1 MYQEG
6 RLFKDH
12 MNKTHHQNENGSQ
25 NDKHS
30 EKTKC
35 DVCGNYVFKTRF
47 ERHLRLRHY
56 LPSNYVVEC
65 PICGAHVK
73 YLPWHLQKFHKN
85 VDYSKT
91 MKSCEQCDRRFL
103 SSEAL
108 ESHLLDHEK
117 YFCTDCFLHFNSHLK
132 LAKHMYVVHKK
143 VFNVGKRFKSGKS
156 DWDKSCAS
164 AVTYHIEKH
173 TGQEPVELGD
183 TQAVH
188 QELLLGLGNKPT
200 VHENHEFI
208 ETLEEESFTVILDEK
223 GNLQNVIMDNNEK
236 SNRFNDETMQSFQ
249 LDIDEPTFTLEQY
262 PHRER
267 VGKREE
273 LKCVDI
279 RKSIIDLNYPTETEE
294 VQEYEVEINGNTNTL
309 QILIP
314 SDGVHKYRNLLSEK
328 DSLMNFIFP
337 KESKDV
343 GHDLKDSFKEN
354 KLHERYVTSKK
365 FLPKSLNGVELSPE
379 DEVVLHKAPKVED
392 ISKADLLKYQV
403 GRREEM
409 TTIDNKF
416 QACPSRQAHLCPY
429 CRQVL
434 KSRNSLSRHISVVHL
449 NEKKFACTQCDNS
462 FATKADLV
470 KHKKASHEEAR
481 HNLVE
486 CDICNEKFK
495 SCYIK
500 RHRYYKHPP
509 NNLPKHCNE
518 CGKHFKSR
526 EIMLKH
532 VKKIHYK

>member
-1 MYQEG
+1 MMEQFDFNDNCSVTLMEQEYGGKKIVPILRSSGLFHCQRCNQGFKQRSNAQSHFKSVHLNVKKQCPKCRLYFKKIKSHIQDVHTVKKLIKCIVCNKMYQEG

-47 ERHLRLRHY
+47 ERQLRLRHY

-156 DWDKSCAS
+156 DKSCAS

-279 RKSIIDLNYPTETEE
+279 RKSIIDLNYPTK
-294 VQEYEVEINGNTNTL
+294 Q
-309 QILIP
+309 
-314 SDGVHKYRNLLSEK
+314 
-328 DSLMNFIFP
+328 
-337 KESKDV
+337 
-343 GHDLKDSFKEN
+343 
-354 KLHERYVTSKK
+354 KK
-365 FLPKSLNGVELSPE
+365 FKNMR
-379 DEVVLHKAPKVED
+379 
-392 ISKADLLKYQV
+392 SKL
-403 GRREEM
+403 M
-409 TTIDNKF
+409 
-416 QACPSRQAHLCPY
+416 
-429 CRQVL
+429 
-434 KSRNSLSRHISVVHL
+434 
-449 NEKKFACTQCDNS
+449 
-462 FATKADLV
+462 
-470 KHKKASHEEAR
+470 
-481 HNLVE
+481 
-486 CDICNEKFK
+486 
-495 SCYIK
+495 
-500 RHRYYKHPP
+500 
-509 NNLPKHCNE
+509 
-518 CGKHFKSR
+518 
-526 EIMLKH
+526 EIQT
-532 VKKIHYK
+532 HYKY